1 MYIPSVQRFVHLS
14 LNSNRALIEEFYKN
28 QYSVDQRHIAL
39 NALAIGARE
48 LASLPV
54 PSSRFPENKS
64 MFPSKKLPQ
73 RLHQQYLAASQANT
87 SLLPLMVENLSRK
100 AIDRGKEATEDKVPE
115 VVREKRLT
123 IKRTPRISEIKGHVQ
138 PLTRNDSEIKT
149 TTFTDVAAEY
159 FICPLINHFWLF
171 LRDEQ
176 TREERTSQR
185 GGRQKYHS
193 AGTGLILNPLV
204 LSQLLRALSILVNA
218 SRNAPEWLAII
229 APDSLE
235 LAVTIG
241 SRPVSITEQ
250 NNEESKEAAVLTA
263 ALELTLIVL
272 DGCIESD
279 GGKSLGLDHTTLLF
293 GTGEWAG
300 AVFAKLEKGIRV
312 EGGGGLNEVKLQR
325 AAAGVLLKVDEL
337 TSRWKRSMVDTR

>member
-1 MYIPSVQRFVHLS
+1 M
-14 LNSNRALIEEFYKN
+14 IEEFYKN

-54 PSSRFPENKS
+54 PPSRVPETKTT
-64 MFPSKKLPQ
+64 FPSKMLPQ
-73 RLHQQYLAASQANT
+73 QLHQQYLAASQT
-87 SLLPLMVENLSRK
+87 KTGLLPLMVEDLSRR
-100 AIDRGKEATEDKVPE
+100 AIDRGKKATEDKVPE

-123 IKRTPRISEIKGHVQ
+123 IKKTPKISEIQGHAQ
-138 PLTRNDSEIKT
+138 LMTRDDSQFKT
-149 TTFTDVAAEY
+149 TSFTDVAAEH

-229 APDSLE
+229 APESLE
-235 LAVTIG
+235 LAVTVG
-241 SRPVSITEQ
+241 SRPISIAEQ
-250 NNEESKEAAVLTA
+250 NNEESTEAAVLTA
-263 ALELTLIVL
+263 ALELALIVL
-272 DGCIESD
+272 DGCIELD

-300 AVFAKLEKGIRV
+300 AVFAKLERGIRI

-337 TSRWKRSMVDTR
+337 TSRWKRSMIDTR